1 MTKVVYGGKALH
13 LPGVSLVKNSET
25 KAPEPDISFKKLSFL
40 RVALFLLVL
49 VPAGVWLYWLPR
61 LKEWQA
67 EQKPIQ
73 PKDPGYTLTENP
85 FLSMENTLATVG
97 FITIVAI
104 ILFMLSVDKLA
115 VAGMI
120 AMLMIGAQC
129 FLMFQYAAAQQDSA
143 PSFQKWAI
151 AKYKLVA
158 IENYDLSKYKTQVA
172 ARKYDGT
179 PTTYQVHRVDSTVY
193 LYQSQ
198 EELKGILDSVS
209 NPAKP

>member
-1 MTKVVYGGKALH
+1 MFA
-13 LPGVSLVKNSET
+13 
-25 KAPEPDISFKKLSFL
+25 F
-40 RVALFLLVL
+40 VL
-49 VPAGVWLYWLPR
+49 VPAGVWVYWLPH

-67 EQKPIQ
+67 EQKPVQ
-73 PKDPGYTLTENP
+73 PKDPGYTLAENP
-85 FLSMENTLATVG
+85 FLSMENTLAMVG
-97 FITIVAI
+97 FITIVAVI
-104 ILFMLSVDKLA
+104 IFILSVDKLA
-115 VAGMI
+115 ITGMI

-129 FLMFQYAAAQQDSA
+129 FLMFQYSATQQESV
-143 PSFQKWAI
+143 PSFQQWAK
-151 AKYKLVA
+151 AKYNLVA
-158 IENYDLSKYKTQVA
+158 IEYYDLSKYKTQVA